1 MPEFSLPI
9 ASTATGS
16 ISQTYTV
23 APTSLN
29 ALAIAA
35 PIPAAPPVTRTFRP
49 GEGFKRSKVLMSVQC
64 LASGKEQSEGVSR
77 YDSQAPRLRA
87 LARAPRLLTHRVQRV
102 PI

>member
-1 MPEFSLPI
+1 MPELSFPI

-16 ISQTYTV
+16 ISQTYTF

-35 PIPAAPPVTRTFRP
+35 PIPAAPPVIRTFRP
-49 GEGFKRSKVLMSVQC
+49 GEGFKRSKVLMSVQF

-77 YDSQAPRLRA
+77 YNSQAPRLRA
-87 LARAPRLLTHRVQRV
+87 LVLQPGLMSSGSAGPV
-102 PI
+102 